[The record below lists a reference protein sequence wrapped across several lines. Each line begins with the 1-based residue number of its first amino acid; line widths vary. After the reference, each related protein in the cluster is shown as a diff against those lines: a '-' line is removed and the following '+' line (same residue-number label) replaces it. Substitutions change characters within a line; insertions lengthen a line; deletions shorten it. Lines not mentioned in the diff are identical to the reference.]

1 MSWYSKIT
9 GRDRAREALQKVQGM
24 AAADP
29 LSEQSLG
36 ARYASALDSTGK
48 GGGWEDAFNKTAGAT
63 IQNALPDLR
72 NGLQMTRENAIRRG
86 VSTGD
91 YGTSAEGDLT
101 SAWQRNLSNALA
113 GQAENAYENNQSR
126 FLALLTG
133 GMDRQTA
140 AENARKKAKAGLWGG
155 IGTVAGGIIGS
166 AFPGVGTGVGATI
179 GGSIGSGL
187 GGY

>member
-29 LSEQSLG
+29 MSEQSLG
-36 ARYASALDSTGK
+36 KRYADALDSTGN

-63 IQNALPDLR
+63 IQNALPGLR
-72 NGLQMTRENAIRRG
+72 NDIQMTRENAIRRG

-91 YGTSAEGDLT
+91 YGTSAEGDVT

-126 FLALLTG
+126 YLDLLVG

-140 AENARKKAKAGLWGG
+140 QENARKKRGGNLWGG
-155 IGTVAGGIIGS
+155 LGAVGGFILSGGNPAGAAAGS
-166 AFPGVGTGVGATI
+166 AIGQGI
-179 GGSIGSGL
+179 GG
-187 GGY
+187 Y